1 MGNTAIVT
9 GVGRSGRDVPL
20 PTSRLAWATTVVG
33 TVHAGR
39 LRSRLRTIPSRHG
52 RSKTSISATPRHSAR
67 LLDAVRQPDEIYNLA
82 AISQVSEAWAH
93 PDLTHEVNAVA
104 VDRMLDVML
113 EVVPRARVFQASTS
127 EVYGTRSSRTPR
139 TSRRRT
145 TPDNAYAE
153 SKSRAHLATVER
165 RERQR
170 HVSPA
175 WASSTTTRA
184 PLRGVEFVTR
194 RITRAAAEIA
204 AGRRDRVT
212 LGNLEAAR
220 DWGAARD
227 YVVAM
232 HAALQHDEPGDY
244 TIATGRLHTLREL
257 VDVAFAAAGV
267 DDPWS
272 RVEHDPDLLRQA
284 DSPGRCRR
292 SPDARASV
300 LGWEATTSFEDL
312 VAEMVRVDEA
322 RVRTGVEESVE
333 YLTTGAADA

>member
-9 GVGRSGRDVPL
+9 GVAGQDGTYL
-20 PTSRLAWATTVVG
+20 SRHLVSMGYTVVG
-33 TVHAGR
+33 TVLPGAAQP
-39 LRSRLRTIPSRHG
+39 LRTYLPDIAVVDLDLRDTEAFRTLLT
-52 RSKTSISATPRHSAR
+52 RS
-67 LLDAVRQPDEIYNLA
+67 QPDEIYNLA
-82 AISQVSEAWAH
+82 AISQVSEAKAH
-93 PDLTHEVNAVA
+93 PELTNEVNAVA
-104 VDRMLDVML
+104 VDRMLDAML
-113 EVVPRARVFQASTS
+113 DVVPRARVFQASTS
-127 EVYGTRSSRTPR
+127 EVYGPRVANPQDESTPHDPR
-139 TSRRRT
+139 
-145 TPDNAYAE
+145 NAYGE

-165 RERQR
+165 RERQGVFACVGILYN
-170 HVSPA
+170 HES
-175 WASSTTTRA
+175 

-257 VDVAFAAAGV
+257 VDVAFTSAGV

-272 RVEHDPDLLRQA
+272 LVEHDPALLRQS
-284 DSPGRCRR
+284 DSSGRAGDSRR
-292 SPDARASV
+292 AREL
-300 LGWEATTSFEDL
+300 LGWQPTTSFNDL